1 MQERRMSRVREEEAV
16 KAGKMLLGD
25 RKTQEEPIKQQ
36 KRGYSHESHLNKK
49 VCPPGY
55 PINCFL
61 VC

>member
-16 KAGKMLLGD
+16 EAGKMLLGD
-25 RKTQEEPIKQQ
+25 RRTQEEPIKQQ
-36 KRGYSHESHLNKK
+36 KRGYSHGTKE
-49 VCPPGY
+49 CPLGY